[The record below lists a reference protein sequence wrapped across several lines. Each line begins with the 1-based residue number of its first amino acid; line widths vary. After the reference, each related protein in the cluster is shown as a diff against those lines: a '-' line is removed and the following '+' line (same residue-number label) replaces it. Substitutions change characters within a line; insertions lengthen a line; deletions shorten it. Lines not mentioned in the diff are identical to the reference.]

1 MRALLLKD
9 TLAQKP
15 NIVIGGL
22 YSLIF
27 FVAFRLVGGSPLSSV
42 VYVFCGVA
50 VGYTILLGSYKL
62 DVNDTPR
69 FMFSMPISRRTAVN
83 EKFVLLLLG
92 TLYGT
97 ACAVLIGAILKLGGT
112 GWATGLINGIDA
124 LRILSGMLLLSF
136 LIPLYFWVGH
146 TIIRYV
152 LIIGLGTLVAGQVAG
167 MLVLEFRSEPGRS
180 IPFLDAIFGWM
191 SGGGDLN
198 RTLVI
203 LAVGLAVASLSYV
216 ASHLVWRRHEI

>member
-15 NIVIGGL
+15 NIVLGGL

-27 FVAFRLVGGSPLSSV
+27 FAAFGLIGDSPLSSV

-50 VGYTILLGSYKL
+50 VGYTILLGSFKL

-92 TLYGT
+92 TLYGA
-97 ACAVLIGAILKLGGT
+97 ACAVLLGGVLSLAGT
-112 GWATGLINGIDA
+112 GWATGLITGLDA

-136 LIPLYFWVGH
+136 FIPLYFLVGH
-146 TIIRYV
+146 MIIRYILV
-152 LIIGLGTLVAGQVAG
+152 IGLGLLVAGQVAG
-167 MLVLEFRSEPGRS
+167 MLVISLRAEPGRS
-180 IPFLDAIFGWM
+180 IPFLDFIFGWM
-191 SGGGDLN
+191 SGGGNLN
-198 RTLVI
+198 RTLI
-203 LAVGLAVASLSYV
+203 MLAAGAVVAAASYV
-216 ASHLVWRRHEI
+216 ASRLVWRRHEI